1 MYYNTHTYQTL
12 CTQEAQEQA
21 RKDAEVRRKKIEA
34 LRVRLV
40 IRCIQCY
47 VCMTG
52 NENKVFKANLQQFH
66 VNFLYMSFDGDTL
79 VL

>member
-1 MYYNTHTYQTL
+1 MVINAWITNVSGIIL

-40 IRCIQCY
+40 RLVISNQMHSVLR
-47 VCMTG
+47 
-52 NENKVFKANLQQFH
+52 
-66 VNFLYMSFDGDTL
+66 LYDWQ
-79 VL
+79 

>member
-1 MYYNTHTYQTL
+1 MVINAWITNVSGIIL

-40 IRCIQCY
+40 ISNQMHSVLRLLA
-47 VCMTG
+47 G
-52 NENKVFKANLQQFH
+52 NENKLKQI
-66 VNFLYMSFDGDTL
+66 
-79 VL
+79 